1 MPASAIL
8 LLLIGLA
15 AGAVIVALLFQRR
28 MRRESLAQAAAR
40 NDLHVAAAEARIRAE
55 AQSARVDRLESEL
68 AAGRTR
74 HTLVLEEQAGLRAQ
88 LAAAQAAL
96 DAERRQSSEKLA
108 LLTEARGELT
118 HQFRSLANDILEEK
132 SRRFAE
138 QNQTSLGQLLEPL
151 KSRIHDF
158 QAKVDQVYVQEGKDR
173 SALAQQV
180 KQLMDLNRKL
190 SEDAMDLTRALKG
203 SNRTQGAWGE
213 VVLER
218 ILESS
223 GLRKGHEYEVQA
235 SYTRDDGSR
244 AQPDVV
250 LHLPED
256 RHIIIDAKVSLVD
269 YNEYCNSQ
277 TDALREAAASRHLA
291 SVRAHIKGLSARNY
305 QSLGLASLDFVIM
318 FVPVEPAFMLAI
330 SLDANLWTQAWERN
344 VLLVSPSTLLFVV
357 RTVGHLW
364 RQEAQTQNARDIAS
378 RGAELYDKLNAFVRD
393 LTKIGD
399 RLSQARES
407 YDAALSKLTRGR
419 GNVIRQ
425 AEMLRQLGLQPTTS
439 FPAHLV
445 NGALEDDPSDDSE
458 DPALEDLRLL

>member
-1 MPASAIL
+1 MPASSIL
-8 LLLIGLA
+8 LLLLA
-15 AGAVIVALLFQRR
+15 FGVSVMVVAFLFQLR
-28 MRRESLAQAAAR
+28 MRRETEAQAAAR
-40 NDLHVAAAEARIRAE
+40 NDLRMAAVEARVKAE
-55 AQSARVDRLESEL
+55 SQSGRISRLETEL
-68 AAGRTR
+68 TEARSLHSVAI
-74 HTLVLEEQAGLRAQ
+74 EEQARLRAQ
-88 LAAAQAAL
+88 LGGMQAAL
-96 DAERRQSSEKLA
+96 EAERRQSDEKLA
-108 LLTEARGELT
+108 LLTEAREQLT

-132 SRRFAE
+132 SRRFTE
-138 QNQTSLGQLLEPL
+138 QNQTNLGQLLEPL
-151 KSRIHDF
+151 KSRIHEF
-158 QAKVDQVYVQEGKDR
+158 QTRVDQVYAQEGKDR

-190 SEDAMDLTRALKG
+190 SDDAGDLTRALKG
-203 SNRTQGAWGE
+203 SSKTQGNWGE

-223 GLRKGHEYEVQA
+223 GLRKGHEYEVQT
-235 SYTRDDGSR
+235 SYAREDGSR
-244 AQPDVV
+244 AQPDVIV
-250 LHLPED
+250 HLPED

-269 YNEYCNSQ
+269 YNEHCNGE
-277 TDALREAAASRHLA
+277 TDLLREAAASRHLA

-305 QSLGLASLDFVIM
+305 QSLGLTSLDFVIM

-330 SLDANLWTQAWERN
+330 SQDANLWTQAWERN

-378 RGAELYDKLNAFVRD
+378 RGAELYDKLSAFVSD

-425 AEMLRQLGLQPTTS
+425 AEMLRKLGLQPTKS
-439 FPAHLV
+439 LPAHLV
-445 NGALEDDPSDDSE
+445 QGALEETAFDDSG
-458 DPALEDLRLL
+458 DPAIDELELM